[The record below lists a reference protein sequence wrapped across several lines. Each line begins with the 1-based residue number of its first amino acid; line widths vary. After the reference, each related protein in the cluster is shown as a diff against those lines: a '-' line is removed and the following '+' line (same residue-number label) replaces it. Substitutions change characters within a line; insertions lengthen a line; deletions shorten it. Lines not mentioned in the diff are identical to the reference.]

1 MTSPIVSPLHSLL
14 GSFPQDDSS
23 HMLNLPRSNPL
34 IHAGTWPSKRA
45 AVEPPLS
52 SVASQCV
59 LPQVEKL
66 GPPHT
71 NISPNTISLPPF
83 PGRDYPLD
91 QEGNTDPQSHLL
103 FGVNIEPSSLLMQ
116 NGMTGLRGVVSES
129 DSTTIPFPSSNYMST
144 GGTDVSL
151 NPAMTPSSC
160 IDESGF
166 LQSPENVGQVNPPTR
181 TFVKVLTF

>member
-1 MTSPIVSPLHSLL
+1 MHS
-14 GSFPQDDSS
+14 
-23 HMLNLPRSNPL
+23 
-34 IHAGTWPSKRA
+34 AAWPSKRA
-45 AVEPPLS
+45 AVEPLLS
-52 SVASQCV
+52 SGASQCV

-71 NISPNTISLPPF
+71 NISPNSISLPPF
-83 PGRDYPLD
+83 PGREYSLD
-91 QEGNTDPQSHLL
+91 QEGSTDPQSHLL

-116 NGMTGLRGVVSES
+116 NGMSGLRGVGNES
-129 DSTTIPFPSSNYMST
+129 DSTAIHFPSNYMST
-144 GGTDVSL
+144 AGTDVSL

-181 TFVKVLTF
+181 TFVKVGCLFGFYVVYAMKCCFQLYSFYYIWDLL